1 MQALKNEPYKQF
13 SSEISAIAIA
23 LIDYYSVSHQNEMF
37 ALHKRTEREIFDV
50 NKLQT

>member
-13 SSEISAIAIA
+13 SGEISATA
-23 LIDYYSVSHQNEMF
+23 LIDCYSVSHQNEMF